1 MRLKLEQSKVTF
13 IMNELGSECLV
24 FVDKG
29 QIQQALLNLILNA
42 LGAMPEGGHLTLE
55 TSVYQDKRIQIL
67 VKDTGTGI
75 PDEFKNRIFDS
86 FLTARSGGT
95 GLGLTISKRIL
106 RAHDGDLE
114 LVESSSQGTV
124 FRLSL
129 PIVKQK
135 N

>member
-1 MRLKLEQSKVTF
+1 MSLRAEF
-13 IMNELGSECLV
+13 
-24 FVDKG
+24 
-29 QIQQALLNLILNA
+29 LIL
-42 LGAMPEGGHLTLE
+42 
-55 TSVYQDKRIQIL
+55 
-67 VKDTGTGI
+67 
-75 PDEFKNRIFDS
+75 
-86 FLTARSGGT
+86 FLLQEVGGT
-95 GLGLTISKRIL
+95 GLGLTISKRIM